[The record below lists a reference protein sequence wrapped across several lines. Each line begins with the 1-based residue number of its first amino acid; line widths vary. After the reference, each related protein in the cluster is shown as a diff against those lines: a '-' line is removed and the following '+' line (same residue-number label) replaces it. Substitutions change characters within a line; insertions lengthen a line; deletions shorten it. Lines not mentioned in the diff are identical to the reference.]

1 MSDSYIRNLHTDP
14 LALNRCDVWRAVS
27 QKNGNKFRYEL
38 QEGAPSGYV
47 FCWSPMDSTILQGK
61 VLYVRVTSG
70 VSDVLKRLSVENATV
85 IARGNEWVAARVPD
99 DNTGNH
105 TVGVTVGPFV
115 LQERAV
121 YTPEDWEHVYRLY
134 QKNKLV
140 RPFWATPASAL
151 GYDKRVP
158 LS

>member
-14 LALNRCDVWRAVS
+14 SAHNPCSIWRAAYQKVGS
-27 QKNGNKFRYEL
+27 QYRYEL
-38 QEGAPSGYV
+38 AEGAPSGSV
-47 FCWSPMDSTILQGK
+47 FCWSPMNSTQLQGM

-70 VSDVLKRLSVENATV
+70 VSAVLQQLSVENATT
-85 IARGNEWVAARVPD
+85 IARGGEWVAARVPD

-105 TVGVTVGPFV
+105 AVGVTVGPFV